1 MVITLLT
8 ALGAGYLALSL
19 GLTYVVH
26 RIPRKPVKDYPDW
39 GEVIDTRIPA
49 ADGGSI
55 EVWRVE
61 PPGGSRGI
69 VLLAHGWSRNRDR
82 MVRRAKVFG
91 ELGFTTVMHSARDH
105 GGSSPHRF
113 MNALRFCEDIESV
126 IKWLGR
132 PVILYGHSIGA
143 AAAVIAASRNPKM
156 VQLLFIEGCYPRTKR
171 ALRQLYGGQGG
182 LIGRLFAPMVVLW
195 MDIFYRFKMD
205 SISPARLAAA
215 IDMPVL
221 IIHGEGDQ
229 HFPLED
235 ARLLR
240 DSFPA
245 GRAEFFVGRGADHS
259 GSSLAP
265 GYPAAIK
272 SFIERHRQDFE
283 PVKAEK
289 GNLK

>member
-1 MVITLLT
+1 MISVLA
-8 ALGAGYLALSL
+8 ALVAGYLVLAL
-19 GLTYVVH
+19 GLAYLVH

-39 GEVIDTRIPA
+39 GEVVDSRIA
-49 ADGGSI
+49 AVDGGSI
-55 EVWRVE
+55 EIWRVE
-61 PPGGSRGI
+61 PPGESRG
-69 VLLAHGWSRNRDR
+69 VVVLAHGWSRNRDR

-91 ELGFTTVMHSARDH
+91 ELGFTAVMHSARDH
-105 GGSSPHRF
+105 GGSSPYRF

-126 IKWLGR
+126 INWVGR

-143 AAAVIAASRNPKM
+143 AAAVIVASQNPKM
-156 VQLLFIEGCYPRTKR
+156 VQLLFIEGCYPRTRR

-182 LIGRLFAPMVVLW
+182 IIGRLFAPMVVLW
-195 MDIFYRFKMD
+195 MDIFYKFRLD
-205 SISPARLAAA
+205 TISPARLAAG
-215 IDMPVL
+215 IDVPVL
-221 IIHGEGDQ
+221 IIHGEHDQ

-259 GSSLAP
+259 GSSLAS
-265 GYPAAIK
+265 GYPAAIR
-272 SFIERHRQDFE
+272 SFIERHRRDFE
-283 PVKAEK
+283 PAKAEK